1 MIYLKVIALLFLIL
15 GALYLVGPQVENPV
29 FSDKISYVPADLD
42 SLQKWIHKR
51 EQALGN
57 VRYDNESKIY
67 FEDSIPQKTD
77 YSVIYFHGFT
87 ASGKEGDPVHK
98 MVAHA
103 FDANLYV
110 PRLHGHGLD
119 EEEPMLNFN
128 NEDFWESG
136 KEALEV
142 AKRLGDKII
151 VLGTSHGGSLGL
163 ALANDAQIK
172 ALALYAP
179 NIKVFDP
186 KASLLSKPW
195 GLQIARLV
203 KGGNYHFMQT
213 DNEEKKKYWTTKAR
227 LESTTQMQKFLDIK
241 MRKSTFQNVKMP
253 GCLGYYYK
261 NDSLQDKVVSVAAMR
276 KMFDQ
281 LGTPDSLKYQKA
293 FNEIKEHVLTSYLSN
308 DLYKQVADETIIF
321 LKQILKN

>member
-1 MIYLKVIALLFLIL
+1 MKLLRGITILFLIL
-15 GALYLVGPQVENPV
+15 GAIYLVGPKVENPV
-29 FSDKISYVPADLD
+29 FSDKIIYVPADLD
-42 SLQKWIHKR
+42 SLQNWIQKR

-67 FEDSIPQKTD
+67 FRDSIPQKTD

-98 MVAHA
+98 MVADA

-110 PRLHGHGLD
+110 PRLYGHGLD

-142 AKRLGDKII
+142 ARRLGDKII
-151 VLGTSHGGSLGL
+151 VLGTSHGGSLSL
-163 ALANDAQIK
+163 ALAKDVQME
-172 ALALYAP
+172 ALALYGP

-186 KASLLSKPW
+186 KASLLSRPW

-203 KGGNYHFMQT
+203 KGGNYHYMQT
-213 DNEEKKKYWTTKAR
+213 DSEEKKKYWTTRAR
-227 LESTTQMQKFLDIK
+227 LEATTQMQKFLDLK
-241 MRKSTFQNVKMP
+241 MRRSTFQKIKIPVF
-253 GCLGYYYK
+253 LGYYYK
-261 NDSLQDKVVSVAAMR
+261 NDSLQDKVVSIDAMR
-276 KMFDQ
+276 KMFVQ

-293 FNEIKEHVLTSYLSN
+293 FDGIKDHVLTSYLSN
-308 DLYKQVADETIIF
+308 DVYEQVADETIHF